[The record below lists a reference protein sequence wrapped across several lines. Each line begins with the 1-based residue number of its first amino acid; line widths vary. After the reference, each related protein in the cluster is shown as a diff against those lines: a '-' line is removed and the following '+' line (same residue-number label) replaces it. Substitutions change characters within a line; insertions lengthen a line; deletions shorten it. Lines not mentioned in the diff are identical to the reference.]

1 MAKTAS
7 RKGREGREGDG
18 SADAHARSLPAP
30 DADVGVRAPFVDRL
44 EHERAA
50 VARGITLLAGLD
62 EAGRGPLAGPVVAA
76 AVMFPVEWL
85 RGEFPP
91 ELAKLNDSKQLTEA
105 QRERYFTWLTTHAD
119 VRYAIASADAAV
131 IDQINI
137 LQATH
142 RAMNDALAQL
152 TPPPAHVL
160 VDGLPVKSLRFP
172 QTPLVKGD
180 ARSYSIAAAS
190 VLAKVT
196 RDRLMREFDR
206 AFPGYG
212 FAGHKGYGTAAHL
225 AAIARLGP
233 CPIHRRSFA
242 PLKPVEQDEFR
253 LAPAR

>member
-7 RKGREGREGDG
+7 RKGREGRKGA
-18 SADAHARSLPAP
+18 SKA
-30 DADVGVRAPFVDRL
+30 VDRL
-44 EHERAA
+44 FHERELLAS
-50 VARGITLLAGLD
+50 GLTLLAGLD

-76 AVMFPVEWL
+76 AVMFPAEWL
-85 RGEFPP
+85 GKSFPSD
-91 ELAKLNDSKQLTEA
+91 LAKLNDSKQLTET
-105 QRERYFTWLTTHAD
+105 QREHYFVWLTSRAE
-119 VRYAIASADAAV
+119 VRFAIAQADAAV
-131 IDQINI
+131 IDDINI

-142 RAMNDALAQL
+142 RAMNDALSQL

-160 VDGLPVKSLRFP
+160 VDGLRVNSLRWA

-206 AFPGYG
+206 QFPGYG
-212 FAGHKGYGTAAHL
+212 FADHKGYGTRAHL

-242 PLKPVEQDEFR
+242 PMKTEQEEFVLR
-253 LAPAR
+253 